1 MKPLRKRYITI
12 KDIAKQLGISV
23 STVSRALRDT
33 YDVSQETR
41 DKVLAKAEE
50 LNYKPNFNATGL
62 VQNSTRKIGVLIP
75 SITNY
80 YFSTVITGIQE
91 KALED
96 GFTIVLYIT
105 NDDPAIESK
114 MLRELTLSSLDG
126 LLVCI
131 TSKTQSP
138 DSFLELLQEGLPI
151 VFFDRIMN
159 IEGTS
164 KVMQDDQ
171 TGAFR
176 AVEHL
181 VNQGYTRIAHITGP
195 EGLLLT
201 QNRLIGYKNALE
213 HYKIPF
219 NQNWIIHSGFSRTHG
234 SEDMTKLLSQKDIP
248 DAVFAV
254 CDPKAIGAL
263 MTLREK
269 GIEAGKEIGIIGFTN
284 DPMGEVVSPSLTTIA
299 EPAYEIG
306 RQSCELLL
314 RHIRKNN
321 FAGEEVI
328 LPCHLIKRQSTTRQ

>member
-1 MKPLRKRYITI
+1 MKPVRKKYITI
-12 KDIAKQLGISV
+12 KDIAKELGISV

-50 LNYKPNFNATGL
+50 LNYRPNFNATGL

-91 KALED
+91 KATEG
-96 GFTIVLYIT
+96 GFTLVLYIT
-105 NDDPAIESK
+105 NDDPETEARMIQ
-114 MLRELTLSSLDG
+114 ELTLNSLDG
-126 LLVCI
+126 ILVCI

-138 DSFLELLQEGLPI
+138 EHFLQVTEEGFPV
-151 VFFDRIMN
+151 VFFDRVMQID
-159 IEGTS
+159 GTS
-164 KVMQDDQ
+164 RVMQDDQ
-171 TGAFR
+171 TGAFK

-181 VNQGYTRIAHITGP
+181 INQGYTKIAHITGP

-201 QNRLIGYKNALE
+201 QNRLLGYKKALE
-213 HYKIPF
+213 HFHLPF
-219 NQNWIIHSGFSRTHG
+219 KEEWIIHSGFSRKHG
-234 SEDMTKLLSQKDIP
+234 SEDMKKLLSGNEIP

-263 MTLREK
+263 LALKED
-269 GIEAGKEIGIIGFTN
+269 GLSPGGEIGIIGFTN
-284 DPMGEVVSPSLTTIA
+284 DPMGEVVSPTLTTIA

-314 RHIRKNN
+314 RHIRKSN
-321 FAGEEVI
+321 FTGEEVI
-328 LPCHLIKRQSTTRQ
+328 LPCHLIERQSTVR

>member
-1 MKPLRKRYITI
+1 MRKRYITI
-12 KDIAKQLGISV
+12 KDIARELGISV

-62 VQNSTRKIGVLIP
+62 VQNSTRKIGILIP

-91 KALED
+91 MALEN

-105 NDDPAIESK
+105 NDAPEIEAK

-131 TSKTQSP
+131 TSKTESQER
-138 DSFLELLQEGLPI
+138 FAEVIEEGLPV

-159 IEGTS
+159 MEGTS
-164 KVMQDDQ
+164 KVMQGDQ
-171 TGAFR
+171 NGAFK

-181 VNQGYTRIAHITGP
+181 VGQGYKRIAHITGP

-201 QNRLIGYKNALE
+201 QNRFLGYQQALE
-213 HYKIPF
+213 HFQLPF
-219 NQNWIIHSGFSRTHG
+219 NPDWIIHSGFSRNHG
-234 SEDMTKLLSQKDIP
+234 KDDMRTLLNNNNRP

-263 MTLREK
+263 LALK
-269 GIEAGKEIGIIGFTN
+269 EAGIVPGRDIGVIGFTN
-284 DPMGEVVSPSLTTIA
+284 DPMGEVVSPTLTTIA

-306 RQSCELLL
+306 RRSCELLL
-314 RHIRKNN
+314 KHIRKSN
-321 FAGEEVI
+321 FTGEEVI
-328 LPCHLIKRQSTTRQ
+328 LPCHLIERQSTVRA